1 MNGSADAM
9 NKPKDKNKPS
19 ADAVPKA
26 VVNRLSLY
34 LRELQRLQRDEVVT
48 TSSTQLGQLLGFTDA
63 QVRKDLA
70 HFGQFGYPGVG
81 YRCSELVTA
90 IKQIIGTDHSWPVV
104 LAGVGNLGRALLGH
118 RGFGRQGFDIVAA
131 VDSDPA
137 KQGRILEGI
146 EIRPISNLPEI
157 VVEFDIR
164 LAIIAAPASAAQ
176 EVAERIVAAGIFGIL
191 NFAPITLHL
200 PPEIAVSSVDLA
212 IEMEQLSFA
221 MTNLRPADDLLGNG
235 DSLAD

>member
-1 MNGSADAM
+1 MS
-9 NKPKDKNKPS
+9 KSKDKNKPT

-26 VVNRLSLY
+26 VVSRLSLY
-34 LRELQRLQRDEVVT
+34 LRELQRLQRDGVVT

-70 HFGQFGYPGVG
+70 HFGHFGYPGVG
-81 YRCSELVTA
+81 YRCSELVA
-90 IKQIIGTDHSWPVV
+90 AVKQIIGTDHTWPVV

-118 RGFGRQGFDIVAA
+118 RGFSHQGFDIVAA
-131 VDSDPA
+131 VDSDPT
-137 KQGRILEGI
+137 KFGKTLDGI
-146 EIRPISNLPEI
+146 EIRPISQLPEL
-157 VVEFDIR
+157 VLQHDVR

-176 EVAERIVAAGIFGIL
+176 EVAERIVAAGIYGIL

-200 PPEIAVSSVDLA
+200 PPEVAVSSVDLA

-221 MTNLRPADDLLGNG
+221 MTNLRPPSELLPEGEEPLG
-235 DSLAD
+235 E